1 MHKGTVRDR
10 SFGQLDNFH
19 RLRLCTVHKPQ
30 GTHVRTRRAP
40 QHVRQGTV
48 GSRRGSRRPRPLLR
62 VATACVRKV
71 YTRQTRP
78 RFARTART
86 ASRARRTF
94 RAHGGSVVRARQPH
108 ERTAGGPPQRSPA
121 RRGSR
126 GWRRRREKGL
136 AGCPVRLAGCRALAT
151 ACRVRGGPRR
161 SPLGL
166 LPPPHLRLA
175 ATGSAAGL
183 APTPGP
189 ATPPPPRPLSLS
201 LRRGAHCYEHLLCA
215 GGPLDQGG

>member
-1 MHKGTVRDR
+1 MSATPPGYSGESEGEPPPAPAV
-10 SFGQLDNFH
+10 G
-19 RLRLCTVHKPQ
+19 CCAWP
-30 GTHVRTRRAP
+30 RRACARCTRGKRAPPLRPHTRTCP
-40 QHVRQGTV
+40 QQ
-48 GSRRGSRRPRPLLR
+48 L
-62 VATACVRKV
+62 
-71 YTRQTRP
+71 
-78 RFARTART
+78 RTART
-86 ASRARRTF
+86 ASRARRAF
-94 RAHGGSVVRARQPH
+94 RAHGCGVVRARQPH
-108 ERTAGGPPQRSPA
+108 ARTAGGPPQRTPA

-126 GWRRRREKGL
+126 G
-136 AGCPVRLAGCRALAT
+136 CYPVRRLAGCRALAS